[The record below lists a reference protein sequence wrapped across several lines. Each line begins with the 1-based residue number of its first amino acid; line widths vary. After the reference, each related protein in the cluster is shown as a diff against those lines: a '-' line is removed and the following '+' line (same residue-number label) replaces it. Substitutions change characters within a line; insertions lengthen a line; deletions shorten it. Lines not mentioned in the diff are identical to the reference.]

1 MSVLFALMLASSPTA
16 APPEPVQ
23 AKPRKK
29 CEYISEV
36 GSNRPRRV
44 CQIVQQKVP
53 QEEASEV
60 AKPAVDRSQDQQGTS
75 E

>member
-16 APPEPVQ
+16 APAEPVQ

-29 CEYISEV
+29 CEFISEV

-44 CQIVQQKVP
+44 CQIVQPKAP
-53 QEEASEV
+53 QEQAREV
-60 AKPAVDRSQDQQGTS
+60 AKPPVDHSQHQAGTT